1 MQFLPLLLSLYF
13 LSSCRA
19 GPLALPSWRKP
30 NITTSVADRIS
41 LADAAVEKAISM
53 LDSNATFT
61 GNSLGYAA
69 QLFSQMA
76 ELDTATNRT
85 NYPDTLKDFFL
96 KAPYRAN
103 NFSDILSYG
112 HAAVKA
118 YAAYNDPVFRN
129 YAIQSWYFGRAYTL
143 SASQVAAGK
152 TSVKNMSIAK
162 ECHERS
168 MSGGTY
174 WVRHLP
180 LSHTYTNS
188 LCDGIATL
196 GTGLSALL
204 AESTPDSAER
214 TMYLAA
220 ADDSAGFLQA
230 NLITGNSQVQDQIAS
245 AANASCA
252 SNSDAVTP
260 NPGLVMEG
268 LAVLYSITKDPAIQN
283 LLSRIVS
290 ATIPNQVWQQPDG
303 VLTFGDV
310 YLMRSLATLYER
322 NSTPEYQ
329 DDIAQYIG
337 VQFNAVV
344 DLATTNGTNIYSN
357 SWPGPPSSAFY
368 PTNQS
373 NAIAAFIGA
382 ITISNPPNSST
393 TSMPLPSSMLL
404 PSPSGSPAMTPSPPQ
419 QSKSSKKTVAIIA
432 SILATIAL
440 MTCVLL
446 IWFIRRRQSR
456 SNSGSSSSPSV
467 SPFGAWRNIR
477 RPGKHARD
485 APGGGGSGPPP
496 ASETRAGAR
505 VPPRPPQPAVVA
517 TNSASEGSSSAAS
530 PPSDLPTEELVR
542 ILNERL
548 RGHNWDEDETPP
560 NYPS

>member
-19 GPLALPSWRKP
+19 GPLAYHLGGFKP

-85 NYPDTLKDFFL
+85 NYLDTLKGFFL
-96 KAPYRAN
+96 KAPHRAS

-152 TSVKNMSIAK
+152 TSVKGMSI
-162 ECHERS
+162 
-168 MSGGTY
+168 
-174 WVRHLP
+174 VNN
-180 LSHTYTNS
+180 TYTDDS
-188 LCDGIATL
+188 TIATL

-214 TMYLAA
+214 TMYLTAA
-220 ADDSAGFLQA
+220 GDSVGFLQA
-230 NLITGNSQVQDQIAS
+230 NLITGNSQVQDNILS
-245 AANASCA
+245 GANLSCA
-252 SNSDAVTP
+252 GDSDAVTT

-268 LAVLYSITKDPAIQN
+268 LAVLYSITKDPGTQS
-283 LLSRIVS
+283 LLSRILS

-344 DLATTNGTNIYSN
+344 DLATANGTNIYSN
-357 SWPGPPSSAFY
+357 SWPGPPSSDFY

-382 ITISNPPNSST
+382 ITVSNPPNSST

-404 PSPSGSPAMTPSPPQ
+404 PSPSGSPGMTLSPPQ
-419 QSKSSKKTVAIIA
+419 QSKSSKKTLAIIA
-432 SILATIAL
+432 SVLASIAV

-446 IWFIRRRQSR
+446 IRFIRRRQLR
-456 SNSGSSSSPSV
+456 SNSASSSPPSV
-467 SPFGAWRNIR
+467 SPFGVWRNIR
-477 RPGKHARD
+477 RPGKYARD
-485 APGGGGSGPPP
+485 APGVGGGGPPP
-496 ASETRAGAR
+496 ASEAVRGPISKRAGAR
-505 VPPRPPQPAVVA
+505 VPPRLPRPAVVA
-517 TNSASEGSSSAAS
+517 TNSASEGSSSAAP

-548 RGHNWDEDETPP
+548 RGRNWDEDETPP
-560 NYPS
+560 NYPL